1 MANEIKPIL
10 RRQILFIAC
19 SLALSFTLT
28 LFFGFLI
35 GMIINMA
42 LFTAEAFYN
51 RSSQLRTPEKYGYNN
66 KIIGRGQR
74 VHKKDMKLKFLCL
87 VCGSEVFDV
96 TCKTC
101 GSRMKKPV
109 F

>member
-1 MANEIKPIL
+1 MGSQIRPIL
-10 RRQILFIAC
+10 RRPILFIAC

-28 LFFGFLI
+28 LFFGFFI

-42 LFTAEAFYN
+42 LFTAVAFYN
-51 RSSQLRTPEKYGYNN
+51 KSRQLRTQEKFEYNN

>member
-1 MANEIKPIL
+1 MGSQIRPIL
-10 RRQILFIAC
+10 RRPILFIAC

-35 GMIINMA
+35 GIVINMA
-42 LFTAEAFYN
+42 LFTAVAFYN
-51 RSSQLRTPEKYGYNN
+51 RSSQLGTPEKFGYDD
-66 KIIGRGQR
+66 KIMGRRQR
-74 VHKKDMKLKFLCL
+74 VHKKDMKLKYLCL
-87 VCGSEVFDV
+87 VCGSEVLDI